1 MMRMVGTMV
10 NIIVKIVD
18 EKMIVNMPRYIF
30 FFLVKNKETK

>member
-10 NIIVKIVD
+10 DIIVKVVD

-30 FFLVKNKETK
+30 LVKNEETK